1 MRIQIIL
8 FLCLGLLSLDIPA
21 QSKQDL
27 QKERD
32 KMLND
37 IKLTNELIS
46 KSKRAQENTQGELG
60 LLNKQIQL
68 RSDLMN
74 SIKREINGLD
84 ADMKKNE
91 DLIKKKE
98 AELEALKAEYA
109 QLVYLAYKNNSS
121 YDKMTYIFASDD
133 FYQAWRR
140 MRFLKDVANYRQDQ
154 SLEILEAKRL
164 MVEKNQE
171 IIVQKKEKTKLLD
184 AQKAEQANLDS
195 DKKEKQRALANLQ
208 QDEKGLKKKL
218 SDQQKKQQ
226 DLNKAIERLIA
237 EEIKKSKKP
246 NAPAGFSETPEEVL
260 NSKNFIQNKGKL
272 PWPVERGVITSSFG
286 THAHP
291 VLKGIEVTN
300 NGIDI
305 ATESQSMV
313 RSLFSG
319 EVSGII
325 EIPGQGLAV
334 VLKHGS
340 YRTVYSNLKEV
351 MVSKGQMVD
360 TKQNLGVIITSD
372 GRSEA
377 HLEIWQVTSDGMKKL
392 DPASWIAR

>member
-1 MRIQIIL
+1 MKQSIVI
-8 FLCLGLLSLDIPA
+8 FLLLLMAVTNGNA
-21 QSKQDL
+21 QSKLDL
-27 QKERD
+27 QNQRD
-32 KMLND
+32 KMLQD

-46 KSKRAQENTQGELG
+46 KTKKQQQSTQGELG

-68 RSDLMN
+68 RKDLM
-74 SIKREINGLD
+74 SSMKREVDGLD
-84 ADMKKNE
+84 ADMRRNE
-91 DLIKKKE
+91 LVITQKE
-98 AELEALKAEYA
+98 SELKALKDEYA
-109 QLVYLAYKNNSS
+109 KLIYLAYKNTSS

-140 MRFLKDVANYRQDQ
+140 MRFLKDIATYRQEQ
-154 SLEILEAKRL
+154 SLGILEAKSL
-164 MVEKNQE
+164 MVAKNQE
-171 IIVQKKEKTKLLD
+171 IVAQKKEKMVLLN
-184 AQKAEQANLDS
+184 AQKSEQASLDS
-195 DKKEKQRALANLQ
+195 DKKAKEKALSSMQ

-218 SDQQKKQQ
+218 IDQQRKQQ

-246 NAPAGFSETPEEVL
+246 DAPAGFSLTPEEEL

-286 THAHP
+286 AHPHP
-291 VLKGIEVTN
+291 VLRGIEVTN

-305 ATESQSMV
+305 ATESQAMC
-313 RSLFSG
+313 RAMFSG

-340 YRTVYSNLKEV
+340 YRTVYANLKEV
-351 MVSKGQMVD
+351 IVSKGQLVD
-360 TKQNLGVIITSD
+360 TKQNLGVLLSND
-372 GRSEA
+372 GRAEA
-377 HLEIWQVTSDGMKKL
+377 HLELWQVTSDGMKKL